1 MRNVH
6 RFEGVYELEDL
17 QPFKKHVRERFNEH
31 KVMVFPRLAI
41 TDDEFGVIRDLLGF
55 GTAEDMD
62 SPYKVDYKGFFESD
76 WPSVNGILNPWHME
90 NLYMNHPPV
99 YGIWHME
106 KFQCE
111 PGSGSTIFVDMGKV
125 CRKLPYHLRK
135 FAEQTRTVGLPGWFP
150 IDRELFNSSVDETTF
165 WFPTDVEGEEV
176 PVTAHPL
183 IQKHPITGEEIL
195 RTVTQMPPGDTSTR
209 EVYLNPGYLVNEF
222 TDWLHTELED
232 KSNRLWQHWEQ
243 GDVVVL
249 DIYSLAHAV
258 TDGFFLNERLMN
270 GRFYFGPGVFGVV
283 EDPVQRRK
291 VDG

>member
-99 YGIWHME
+99 Y
-106 KFQCE
+106 
-111 PGSGSTIFVDMGKV
+111 S
-125 CRKLPYHLRK
+125 
-135 FAEQTRTVGLPGWFP
+135 
-150 IDRELFNSSVDETTF
+150 
-165 WFPTDVEGEEV
+165 
-176 PVTAHPL
+176 
-183 IQKHPITGEEIL
+183 
-195 RTVTQMPPGDTSTR
+195 
-209 EVYLNPGYLVNEF
+209 
-222 TDWLHTELED
+222 
-232 KSNRLWQHWEQ
+232 
-243 GDVVVL
+243 
-249 DIYSLAHAV
+249 
-258 TDGFFLNERLMN
+258 
-270 GRFYFGPGVFGVV
+270 
-283 EDPVQRRK
+283 
-291 VDG
+291 